1 MKSRRFQNVD
11 VLLEVINDDEILYF
25 LNNIASRLM
34 VPHWNAHRGLTEQD
48 EVITVTQNGKLF
60 QINTESFCDHI
71 SQDEAA

>member
-1 MKSRRFQNVD
+1 MINRVD
-11 VLLEVINDDEILYF
+11 LVLEEITDDEILYF
-25 LNNIASRLM
+25 LNHIASRLM

-48 EVITVTQNGKLF
+48 EVITVTQNGNLF

>member
-1 MKSRRFQNVD
+1 MTPRRFQNVD

-25 LNNIASRLM
+25 LNHIASRLV
-34 VPHWNAHRGLTEQD
+34 VPHWNAHRGLTESN
-48 EVITVTQNGKLF
+48 EVITVTQNGNLF

>member
-1 MKSRRFQNVD
+1 MTTRRFQNVD
-11 VLLEVINDDEILYF
+11 VLLEVINDDEILYL

-34 VPHWNAHRGLTEQD
+34 VPHWNAHRGLTECD